1 LNSAKDLS
9 LEKRCEA
16 TIGFYSAIEATTYV
30 ALQRFVGAEAL
41 DRMIAKLLGDHMAAH
56 FVEGLAKLGIEPGT
70 SDAVQCALYHV
81 LSNEL
86 GGYKVGFVK
95 ESDDKAWIFY
105 DTPYTAAHPW
115 MGLAYAGF
123 RPSYWIE
130 QMLNWHACDG
140 EAIGNPGVAFVST
153 HFVALG
159 DPYDAGYFIDTHR
172 ELAQAERL
180 QFRLGETPPADI
192 PISYPLNDLE
202 LWPHER
208 RVKAHRNYARDY
220 AGAVLAAVVRT
231 VGREDA
237 AKIVEYVIRTVLF
250 AQRDELRAAVDASSN
265 LSAVGR
271 VAATIAY
278 LEDIAASEGQ
288 ECDISVDGDEAV
300 VQLSGKPALL
310 ASEEWTSAGEDE
322 AALAADA
329 VAAGWFA
336 WAAYV
341 SDDIAVSLDTSR
353 NAWRIVQSD
362 EVRSARAAKAEELR
376 RLALDDLIRIR

>member
-1 LNSAKDLS
+1 
-9 LEKRCEA
+9 
-16 TIGFYSAIEATTYV
+16 
-30 ALQRFVGAEAL
+30 
-41 DRMIAKLLGDHMAAH
+41 
-56 FVEGLAKLGIEPGT
+56 
-70 SDAVQCALYHV
+70 
-81 LSNEL
+81 
-86 GGYKVGFVK
+86 
-95 ESDDKAWIFY
+95 
-105 DTPYTAAHPW
+105 
-115 MGLAYAGF
+115 MG
-123 RPSYWIE
+123 RPSATRASHLSAPTSSPWGIPTTPAISSTRIANWPK
-130 QMLNWHACDG
+130 LNVYSFGSA
-140 EAIGNPGVAFVST
+140 
-153 HFVALG
+153 
-159 DPYDAGYFIDTHR
+159 R
-172 ELAQAERL
+172 
-180 QFRLGETPPADI
+180 PPADI

-265 LSAVGR
+265 RSAVGR

-376 RLALDDLIRIR
+376 RLALDDLLRTR